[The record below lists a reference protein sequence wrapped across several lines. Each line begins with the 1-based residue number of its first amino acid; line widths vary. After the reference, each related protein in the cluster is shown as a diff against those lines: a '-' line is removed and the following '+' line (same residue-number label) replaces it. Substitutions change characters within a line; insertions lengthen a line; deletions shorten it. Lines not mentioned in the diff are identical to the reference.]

1 MRTSSPAANTRA
13 TVAIAIKYSIV
24 ERPEK
29 IDEIMYSEISTF
41 LMLIKDSDRVT
52 IVLYIIIYHCAV
64 MVARC
69 GTHSSIFFFLF
80 SFHSM

>member
-52 IVLYIIIYHCAV
+52 IVLLYIIIYHCAV
-64 MVARC
+64 MVARR
-69 GTHSSIFFFLF
+69 GTHSSIFLSVFI
-80 SFHSM
+80 

>member
-1 MRTSSPAANTRA
+1 VRTSSPAANTRA

-41 LMLIKDSDRVT
+41 LMLIKDNDRVM
-52 IVLYIIIYHCAV
+52 II
-64 MVARC
+64 
-69 GTHSSIFFFLF
+69 L
-80 SFHSM
+80 

>member
-1 MRTSSPAANTRA
+1 VRTSSPAANTRA

-41 LMLIKDSDRVT
+41 LMLIKDSDRVM
-52 IVLYIIIYHCAV
+52 ILLYIIVNHYTV
-64 MVARC
+64 MVARW
-69 GTHSSIFFFLF
+69 
-80 SFHSM
+80 

>member
-1 MRTSSPAANTRA
+1 VRTSSPAANTRA

-41 LMLIKDSDRVT
+41 LMLIKDSDRVNDT
-52 IVLYIIIYHCAV
+52 LHN
-64 MVARC
+64 
-69 GTHSSIFFFLF
+69 H
-80 SFHSM
+80 